1 MRIAAVALAATLCA
15 CVQPARAADPVQ
27 RIEVRL
33 TVEDGEPHPLI
44 VRRIVDSVGSAAER
58 LLVGRDSDVVARQ
71 EAQLVAVLRDVVD
84 RVVRGYRVVT
94 ITFQAGTLTVVSARL
109 APRPPTFG
117 ADVRIEMTA
126 PTVHP
131 DAQPLVRA
139 ALDPALPRIREM
151 LNRLPVDA
159 LEWAGPILEQEAAQA
174 VESTVQ
180 GFTGTARIE
189 GTPGPRILLALSP
202 RDSRIV
208 RDIGVR
214 FRSSSIPYMLLSPH
228 TPQVV
233 SMAEPL
239 RGLPV
244 AFATAHRARFEELI
258 ARRLEVYAPV
268 REYAI
273 IARPVLQ
280 VAEVTYVTVIADST
294 LYRGRLEAR
303 LNIGTQAPPP
313 DLRAQLGR
321 AFGSIEPYALV
332 TLTPSTLGLRFAVGV
347 RVEVGPLLIVGLE
360 TNANAG
366 STDPFAV
373 LRLSPDLQLRG
384 QYASRESIFETT
396 LTYRLNESISLEGVG
411 TSRGIYWL
419 RLVSNL

>member
-1 MRIAAVALAATLCA
+1 VAALLCA
-15 CVQPARAADPVQ
+15 IAQPVLAADPVQ

-33 TVEDGEPHPLI
+33 TIEDGEPHPLV

-58 LLVGRDSDVVARQ
+58 LLVGRDSEVIARQ

-84 RVVRGYRVVT
+84 RVVRGYRVVAMS
-94 ITFQAGTLTVVSARL
+94 FEAGTLTVVSTRL
-109 APRPPTFG
+109 APRPPTFAG
-117 ADVRIEMTA
+117 DVRIDVTA
-126 PTVHP
+126 PTVHA

-139 ALDPALPRIREM
+139 VLGPALPRIRDS
-151 LNRLPVDA
+151 LNRLPVEA
-159 LEWAGPILEQEAAQA
+159 LEWAGPILEQEAARA
-174 VESTVQ
+174 VEAAVE

-189 GTPGPRILLALSP
+189 GSPGPRVVLSLAP
-202 RDSRIV
+202 RDSRVI

-214 FRSSSIPYMLLSPH
+214 FRSSSIPYMLLGQHS
-228 TPQVV
+228 PQVV

-244 AFATAHRARFEELI
+244 VFATAQRARFEELI
-258 ARRLEVYAPV
+258 ARRLEAYAPV

-273 IARPVLQ
+273 IARPLLQ

-303 LNIGTQAPPP
+303 LNVGSQAPPP
-313 DLRAQLGR
+313 DVRAQIGR
-321 AFGSIEPYALV
+321 AFGSLEPYVQL
-332 TLTPSTLGLRFAVGV
+332 TLTPSTLGVRFTLGLK
-347 RVEVGPLLIVGLE
+347 VEVGSLITVGVE
-360 TNANAG
+360 TSADAG
-366 STDPFAV
+366 GPDPFAT

-384 QYASRESIFETT
+384 SYTARDNILETSI
-396 LTYRLNESISLEGVG
+396 TYRLNEFIALEGVG

-419 RLVSNL
+419 RIVSNL